1 VISDAGR
8 YARARACADGLN
20 CRTIPG
26 MDRRRFLLTSVAG
39 ALAAPR
45 PAEAQQS
52 PSTARAFTPTV
63 GMVTFTPAFHDS
75 FVSALRQ
82 LGYEEG
88 RNIVIDWRRS
98 PTGEQPDLEDLIRR
112 KPDCLLLAGATFVA
126 HARTLNTSI
135 PIVAIDLE
143 TDPLASG
150 IVTSLAHPGGNLT
163 GIFLDHPE
171 LAGKEI
177 QLLRELLP
185 RMKRLAV
192 LWDERVDDAQ
202 LRAARA
208 AAQLAGISLV
218 TLGART
224 VQDLDGVIPR
234 AVRARSQALLV
245 LTGPMFTPNRAK
257 LVESAMRHHLPMAS
271 VFPILAEAGGVLGYG
286 PDLPDLYRQAAKY
299 VDRVLKGARPA
310 DLPVERPS
318 KFLLVINLK
327 TAKALGLT
335 IPPSLL
341 ARADQ
346 VIE

>member
-1 VISDAGR
+1 
-8 YARARACADGLN
+8 
-20 CRTIPG
+20 
-26 MDRRRFLLTSVAG
+26 
-39 ALAAPR
+39 
-45 PAEAQQS
+45 
-52 PSTARAFTPTV
+52 
-63 GMVTFTPAFHDS
+63 
-75 FVSALRQ
+75 
-82 LGYEEG
+82 
-88 RNIVIDWRRS
+88 
-98 PTGEQPDLEDLIRR
+98 
-112 KPDCLLLAGATFVA
+112 
-126 HARTLNTSI
+126 
-135 PIVAIDLE
+135 
-143 TDPLASG
+143 
-150 IVTSLAHPGGNLT
+150 
-163 GIFLDHPE
+163 
-171 LAGKEI
+171 
-177 QLLRELLP
+177 
-185 RMKRLAV
+185 MKRLAV

-208 AAQLAGISLV
+208 TAQLAGISLV

-234 AVRARSQALLV
+234 AMRARSQALLV

-286 PDLPDLYRQAAKY
+286 PDLSDLYRQAAKF

-341 ARADQ
+341 AQADR